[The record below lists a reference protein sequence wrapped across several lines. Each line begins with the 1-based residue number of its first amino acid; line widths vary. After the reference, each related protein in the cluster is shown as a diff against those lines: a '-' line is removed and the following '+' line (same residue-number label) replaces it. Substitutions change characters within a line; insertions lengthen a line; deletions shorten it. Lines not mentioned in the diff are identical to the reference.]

1 MLLCPP
7 LSAGQYQGK
16 EAIGERD
23 KYDQKHPKGPRGEP
37 LKAHSPAVFFG
48 RSQLVPSVPEW
59 NGAMRLYTTKVIGL
73 FQEAF
78 PLCGGAV
85 GGAK

>member
-1 MLLCPP
+1 MLGRQ
-7 LSAGQYQGK
+7 SQGE
-16 EAIGERD
+16 EAMGERD
-23 KYDQKHPKGPRGEP
+23 KYDQKHPKGPRGGP
-37 LKAHSPAVFFG
+37 LKAHSPAFFFG
-48 RSQLVPSVPEW
+48 RSQLVPSVLEW
-59 NGAMRLYTTKVIGL
+59 NGTMRLYATKAVGL